1 MTNKQAKIC
10 KKVVK
15 HKRLDII
22 LKETG
27 ISDYIAL
34 QDELIPGVLLF
45 DDIEDEKTTVA
56 LSNELLEE
64 YEERKRRIVDMRITR
79 ILSVL
84 AIIISFIALFRP

>member
-45 DDIEDEKTTVA
+45 DDIEDEKTTVE